1 MVKSLMFIFSIAVL
15 CLPLASAQTT
25 SDKKSEAIALVEK
38 AVAFVNEHGREK
50 GLVEMNK
57 PGGQFDKGEIYVFVL
72 DLKGFMAAQPKNPK
86 AVGEYLLDKPDAK
99 GKLFR
104 KEIIEKAKAEGSGW
118 VDYFY
123 LNPQTGKEEDKTT
136 YLLKVG
142 DLVICCGV
150 YR

>member
-1 MVKSLMFIFSIAVL
+1 MVKSLLIVLFIALLNLS
-15 CLPLASAQTT
+15 LASAQAA

-57 PGGQFDKGEIYVFVL
+57 SGGQFDKGEIYVFVL
-72 DLKGFMAAQPKNPK
+72 DLNGFMAAQPKNPK
-86 AVGEYLLDKPDAK
+86 AVGEYVLDKPDSK

-104 KEIIEKAKAEGSGW
+104 KEIIEKAKTEGSGW

-123 LNPQTGKEEDKTT
+123 RNPQTGKEEDKTT
-136 YLLKVG
+136 YLKRVV